1 MKIMKHGNVI
11 QKECRKKK
19 KWKSIINIKV
29 MLVALSLAIAGII
42 SILVA
47 QSTSKSISNA
57 HSILLNKRFIQTQS
71 ISDDD
76 KKVSISAGFD
86 LKEQEFFYY
95 HGAAIKNNKLYGGS
109 QEYSAVEYYK
119 RALDIELTSAL
130 LNKQISIKDI
140 KDSNYQITRSTDFFV
155 NKKLLE
161 EKHPPEF
168 EGRYSIK
175 DSQFSKVRITYNKE
189 FLPTKIEWYYKGE
202 EGLKWYTWRTYS
214 YPFKNK
220 AEFDKKLDEEIEN
233 IKEIQRENE
242 GD

>member
-1 MKIMKHGNVI
+1 MDMVKNI
-11 QKECRKKK
+11 KKK
-19 KWKSIINIKV
+19 RFNLKVFQLAVLLVVVAGIFITIRSDKIQEDSKSIIEK
-29 MLVALSLAIAGII
+29 
-42 SILVA
+42 
-47 QSTSKSISNA
+47 Q
-57 HSILLNKRFIQTQS
+57 RFIETHILS
-71 ISDDD
+71 GDNN
-76 KKVSISAGFD
+76 KESISAGFD

-130 LNKQISIKDI
+130 LNQQISIKDI
-140 KDSNYQITRSTDFFV
+140 KDTNYQITRSTDFFI

-175 DSQFSKVRITYNKE
+175 DSQFTKVRITYNKE
-189 FLPTKIEWYYKGE
+189 FLPTKIEWYYKGK

-220 AEFDKKLDEEIEN
+220 ADFDKKLDEEIET
-233 IKEIQRENE
+233 IKEIQEENE

>member
-1 MKIMKHGNVI
+1 MDMVKNI
-11 QKECRKKK
+11 KKK
-19 KWKSIINIKV
+19 RFNLKV
-29 MLVALSLAIAGII
+29 FLLAVLLVVVVGIFIASRSDKI
-42 SILVA
+42 
-47 QSTSKSISNA
+47 QEDSKSI
-57 HSILLNKRFIQTQS
+57 LEKQRFIETHILS
-71 ISDDD
+71 GDNN
-76 KKVSISAGFD
+76 KESISAGFD
-86 LKEQEFFYY
+86 LKDKEFFYY
-95 HGAAIKNNKLYGGS
+95 HGAAIKNSKLYGGS
-109 QEYSAVEYYK
+109 QEYSAAEYYK

-130 LNKQISIKDI
+130 LNHHINIEDI
-140 KDSNYQITRSTDFFV
+140 KDSNYQITRSTDSFI
-155 NKKLLE
+155 NKKLLD

-220 AEFDKKLDEEIEN
+220 AEFNKKLDEEILT
-233 IKEIQRENE
+233 IKEIQEENE

>member
-1 MKIMKHGNVI
+1 M
-11 QKECRKKK
+11 
-19 KWKSIINIKV
+19 
-29 MLVALSLAIAGII
+29 
-42 SILVA
+42 
-47 QSTSKSISNA
+47 
-57 HSILLNKRFIQTQS
+57 
-71 ISDDD
+71 
-76 KKVSISAGFD
+76 
-86 LKEQEFFYY
+86 
-95 HGAAIKNNKLYGGS
+95 YGGS
-109 QEYSAVEYYK
+109 QEYSAAEYYK

-130 LNKQISIKDI
+130 LNHQINIKDI
-140 KDSNYQITRSTDFFV
+140 KDSNYQITRSTDSFI

-214 YPFKNK
+214 YPLKISLILIK
-220 AEFDKKLDEEIEN
+220 SWMKKLKILKKF
-233 IKEIQRENE
+233 KEENE

>member
-1 MKIMKHGNVI
+1 MKFIKKRLFTLKSFLLLILLLLTIASIFISCHRSKI
-11 QKECRKKK
+11 QEDS
-19 KWKSIINIKV
+19 KSIIEK
-29 MLVALSLAIAGII
+29 
-42 SILVA
+42 
-47 QSTSKSISNA
+47 Q
-57 HSILLNKRFIQTQS
+57 RFIETHIFS
-71 ISDDD
+71 GDDN
-76 KKVSISAGFD
+76 KESISAGFD
-86 LKEQEFFYY
+86 LKENEFFYY

-109 QEYSAVEYYK
+109 QEYSAAEYYK

-130 LNKQISIKDI
+130 LNQQISFKDI
-140 KDSNYQITRSTDFFV
+140 KDSNYQITRSADSFI

-175 DSQFSKVRITYNKE
+175 DCQFSKVRITYNKE
-189 FLPTKIEWYYKGE
+189 FLPTKIEWYYKDK

-220 AEFDKKLDEEIEN
+220 SDFDKKLDEEIEN
-233 IKEIQRENE
+233 IKEIQEENE

>member
-1 MKIMKHGNVI
+1 MDMVKNI
-11 QKECRKKK
+11 KKK
-19 KWKSIINIKV
+19 RFNLKV
-29 MLVALSLAIAGII
+29 FLVALLLVVVAGIFI
-42 SILVA
+42 ALQRGKILED
-47 QSTSKSISNA
+47 SKSI
-57 HSILLNKRFIQTQS
+57 LEKQRFIETY
-71 ISDDD
+71 ILFG
-76 KKVSISAGFD
+76 VNNEESISAVFD
-86 LKEQEFFYY
+86 LKDKEFFYY
-95 HGAAIKNNKLYGGS
+95 HGAAIKNSKLYGGS
-109 QEYSAVEYYK
+109 QEYSAAEYYK

-130 LNKQISIKDI
+130 LNHHINIEDI
-140 KDSNYQITRSTDFFV
+140 KDSNYQITRSTDSFI
-155 NKKLLE
+155 NKKLLD

-220 AEFDKKLDEEIEN
+220 AEFDKKLDEEIKT
-233 IKEIQRENE
+233 IKEIQKENE

>member
-1 MKIMKHGNVI
+1 MVKEIKKNRFNLKVFLVALLLVVVAGIFIALQRGKI
-11 QKECRKKK
+11 QEDS
-19 KWKSIINIKV
+19 KSIIEK
-29 MLVALSLAIAGII
+29 
-42 SILVA
+42 
-47 QSTSKSISNA
+47 Q
-57 HSILLNKRFIQTQS
+57 RFIETYILS
-71 ISDDD
+71 G
-76 KKVSISAGFD
+76 VNNEESISAGFD
-86 LKEQEFFYY
+86 LKEKEFFYY

-109 QEYSAVEYYK
+109 QEYSAAEYYK

-130 LNKQISIKDI
+130 LNHHINIEDI
-140 KDSNYQITRSTDFFV
+140 KDSNYQITRSTDSFI
-155 NKKLLE
+155 NKKLLD

-220 AEFDKKLDEEIEN
+220 AEFNKKLDEEIKT
-233 IKEIQRENE
+233 IKEIQKENE

>member
-1 MKIMKHGNVI
+1 MEAVLQKIIILVEWMNMMK
-11 QKECRKKK
+11 E
-19 KWKSIINIKV
+19 IKMRRFSSKV
-29 MLVALSLAIAGII
+29 FLVALSLVVVAGVFIAFRRGKI
-42 SILVA
+42 
-47 QSTSKSISNA
+47 QKDSKSI
-57 HSILLNKRFIQTQS
+57 LEQQRFIETHILSGDYNKES
-71 ISDDD
+71 IS
-76 KKVSISAGFD
+76 SGFD
-86 LKEQEFFYY
+86 LKEKEFFYY

-109 QEYSAVEYYK
+109 QEYSAKQYYK

-130 LNKQISIKDI
+130 LNQQISVKDI
-140 KDSNYQITRSTDFFV
+140 KDSNYQITRSTDSFI

-189 FLPTKIEWYYKGE
+189 FLPTKIEWYYKGN

-220 AEFDKKLDEEIEN
+220 ADFDKKLDEEIET
-233 IKEIQRENE
+233 IKAIQEENE

>member
-1 MKIMKHGNVI
+1 MVKNI
-11 QKECRKKK
+11 KKK
-19 KWKSIINIKV
+19 RFNLKV
-29 MLVALSLAIAGII
+29 FLLAVLLVVVVGIFIASRSDKI
-42 SILVA
+42 
-47 QSTSKSISNA
+47 QEDSKSI
-57 HSILLNKRFIQTQS
+57 LEKQRFIETHILS
-71 ISDDD
+71 GDNN
-76 KKVSISAGFD
+76 KESISAGFD

-130 LNKQISIKDI
+130 LNQQISIKDI
-140 KDSNYQITRSTDFFV
+140 KDSNYQITRSTDFFI

-175 DSQFSKVRITYNKE
+175 DSQFTKVRITYNKE
-189 FLPTKIEWYYKGE
+189 FLPTKIEWYYKGQ

-220 AEFDKKLDEEIEN
+220 AEFNKKLDEEIKT
-233 IKEIQRENE
+233 IKEIQEENE

>member
-1 MKIMKHGNVI
+1 MKFIKKRLFSLKSFLLLILLLLTIASIFIAGHRDKI
-11 QKECRKKK
+11 QKD
-19 KWKSIINIKV
+19 
-29 MLVALSLAIAGII
+29 
-42 SILVA
+42 
-47 QSTSKSISNA
+47 SKSI
-57 HSILLNKRFIQTQS
+57 LEQQRFIDTHILS
-71 ISDDD
+71 GDDN
-76 KKVSISAGFD
+76 KESISAGFD
-86 LKEQEFFYY
+86 LKEEEFFYY
-95 HGAAIKNNKLYGGS
+95 HGAAIKNSKLYGGS
-109 QEYSAVEYYK
+109 QEYSAAEYYK

-130 LNKQISIKDI
+130 LNHHINIEDI
-140 KDSNYQITRSTDFFV
+140 KDSNYQITRSTDSFI
-155 NKKLLE
+155 NKKLLD

-220 AEFDKKLDEEIEN
+220 AEFNKKLDEEIKT
-233 IKEIQRENE
+233 IKEIQKENE

>member
-1 MKIMKHGNVI
+1 MDMVKNI
-11 QKECRKKK
+11 KKK
-19 KWKSIINIKV
+19 RFNLKV
-29 MLVALSLAIAGII
+29 FLLAVLLVVVVGIFIASRSDKI
-42 SILVA
+42 
-47 QSTSKSISNA
+47 QEDSKSI
-57 HSILLNKRFIQTQS
+57 LEKQRFIETHILS
-71 ISDDD
+71 GDNN
-76 KKVSISAGFD
+76 KESISAGFD

-130 LNKQISIKDI
+130 LNQQISIKDI
-140 KDSNYQITRSTDFFV
+140 KDSNYQITRSTDFFI

-175 DSQFSKVRITYNKE
+175 DSQFTKVRITYNKE
-189 FLPTKIEWYYKGE
+189 FLPTKIEWYYKGQ

-220 AEFDKKLDEEIEN
+220 AEFNKKLDEEILT
-233 IKEIQRENE
+233 IKEIQEENE

>member
-1 MKIMKHGNVI
+1 MVKNI
-11 QKECRKKK
+11 KKK
-19 KWKSIINIKV
+19 RFNLKVFQLAVLLVVVAGIFITIRSDKIQEDSKSIIEK
-29 MLVALSLAIAGII
+29 
-42 SILVA
+42 
-47 QSTSKSISNA
+47 Q
-57 HSILLNKRFIQTQS
+57 RFIETHILS
-71 ISDDD
+71 GDNN
-76 KKVSISAGFD
+76 KESISAGFD

-130 LNKQISIKDI
+130 LNQQISIKDI
-140 KDSNYQITRSTDFFV
+140 KDTNYQITRSTDFFI

-175 DSQFSKVRITYNKE
+175 DSQFTKVRITYNKE
-189 FLPTKIEWYYKGE
+189 FLPTKIEWYYKGK

-220 AEFDKKLDEEIEN
+220 ADFDKKLDEEIET
-233 IKEIQRENE
+233 IKEIQEENE

>member
-1 MKIMKHGNVI
+1 MKFIKKRLFSLKSFLLLILLLLTIASIFIACHRSMI
-11 QKECRKKK
+11 QEDS
-19 KWKSIINIKV
+19 KSIIEK
-29 MLVALSLAIAGII
+29 
-42 SILVA
+42 
-47 QSTSKSISNA
+47 Q
-57 HSILLNKRFIQTQS
+57 RFIETHIFS
-71 ISDDD
+71 GDDN
-76 KKVSISAGFD
+76 KESISAGFD
-86 LKEQEFFYY
+86 LKENEFFYY

-109 QEYSAVEYYK
+109 QEYSAAEYYK

-130 LNKQISIKDI
+130 LNHQMNIKDI
-140 KDSNYQITRSTDFFV
+140 KDSNYQITRSTDSFI
-155 NKKLLE
+155 NKKILE
-161 EKHPPEF
+161 EKQPPEF

-220 AEFDKKLDEEIEN
+220 SDFDKRLDEEIKT
-233 IKEIQRENE
+233 IKAIQEENE

>member
-1 MKIMKHGNVI
+1 MDMVKNI
-11 QKECRKKK
+11 KKK
-19 KWKSIINIKV
+19 RFNLKV
-29 MLVALSLAIAGII
+29 FLLAVLLVVVVGIFIASRSDKI
-42 SILVA
+42 
-47 QSTSKSISNA
+47 QEDSKSI
-57 HSILLNKRFIQTQS
+57 LEKQRFIETHILS
-71 ISDDD
+71 GDNN
-76 KKVSISAGFD
+76 KESISAGFD

-95 HGAAIKNNKLYGGS
+95 HSAAIKNNKLYGGS

-119 RALDIELTSAL
+119 RALDIELTSEL
-130 LNKQISIKDI
+130 LNQQISIKDI
-140 KDSNYQITRSTDFFV
+140 KDSNYQITRSTDFFI

-175 DSQFSKVRITYNKE
+175 DSQFTKVRITYNKE
-189 FLPTKIEWYYKGE
+189 FLPTKIEWYYKGQ

-220 AEFDKKLDEEIEN
+220 AEFNKKLDEEILT
-233 IKEIQRENE
+233 IKEIQEENE

>member
-1 MKIMKHGNVI
+1 MTILKVNSIRKTTSSAYDI
-11 QKECRKKK
+11 LQKQRF
-19 KWKSIINIKV
+19 V
-29 MLVALSLAIAGII
+29 LVQDKNDWGKEW
-42 SILVA
+42 
-47 QSTSKSISNA
+47 STG
-57 HSILLNKRFIQTQS
+57 
-71 ISDDD
+71 
-76 KKVSISAGFD
+76 VGFD
-86 LKEQEFFYY
+86 LKDKEFFYY
-95 HGAAIKNNKLYGGS
+95 HGAAIKNSKLYGGS
-109 QEYSAVEYYK
+109 QEYSAAEYYK

-130 LNKQISIKDI
+130 LNHHINIEDI
-140 KDSNYQITRSTDFFV
+140 KDSNYQITRSTDSFI
-155 NKKLLE
+155 NKKLLD

-220 AEFDKKLDEEIEN
+220 SDFDKRLDEEIET
-233 IKEIQRENE
+233 IKAIQEENE

>member
-1 MKIMKHGNVI
+1 M
-11 QKECRKKK
+11 
-19 KWKSIINIKV
+19 
-29 MLVALSLAIAGII
+29 
-42 SILVA
+42 
-47 QSTSKSISNA
+47 
-57 HSILLNKRFIQTQS
+57 
-71 ISDDD
+71 
-76 KKVSISAGFD
+76 
-86 LKEQEFFYY
+86 
-95 HGAAIKNNKLYGGS
+95 YGGS
-109 QEYSAVEYYK
+109 QEYSAAEYYK

-130 LNKQISIKDI
+130 LNHQINIKDI
-140 KDSNYQITRSTDFFV
+140 KDSNYQITRSTDSFI

-220 AEFDKKLDEEIEN
+220 SDFDKKLIRGSKYDSLNEPIIKDYHVRFYDLDMNGHVNNSKYLDWIFEVMGADFLTQYIPKKINLKYVKEVRPGGVITSAVERTGLETKHEITSDGATNAQAIITWQEM
-233 IKEIQRENE
+233 KK
-242 GD
+242 D

>member
-1 MKIMKHGNVI
+1 MKLIKKRLFSLKSFLLLILLLLTIASIFIVVQRGKI
-11 QKECRKKK
+11 QENS
-19 KWKSIINIKV
+19 KSIIEK
-29 MLVALSLAIAGII
+29 
-42 SILVA
+42 
-47 QSTSKSISNA
+47 Q
-57 HSILLNKRFIQTQS
+57 RFIETHILS
-71 ISDDD
+71 GDDN
-76 KKVSISAGFD
+76 KESISAGFD
-86 LKEQEFFYY
+86 LKEKEFFYY
-95 HGAAIKNNKLYGGS
+95 HGAAKKNNKLYGGS
-109 QEYSAVEYYK
+109 QEYSAAEYYK

-130 LNKQISIKDI
+130 LNHQMNIKDI
-140 KDSNYQITRSTDFFV
+140 KDSNYQITRSTDSFI

-189 FLPTKIEWYYKGE
+189 FLPTRIEWYYKGE

-220 AEFDKKLDEEIEN
+220 ADFDKKLDEEIKD
-233 IKEIQRENE
+233 IKEIQMENE

>member
-1 MKIMKHGNVI
+1 MVKNI
-11 QKECRKKK
+11 KKK
-19 KWKSIINIKV
+19 RFNLKV
-29 MLVALSLAIAGII
+29 FLLAVLLVVVVGIFIASRSDKI
-42 SILVA
+42 
-47 QSTSKSISNA
+47 QEDSKSI
-57 HSILLNKRFIQTQS
+57 LEKQRFIETHILS
-71 ISDDD
+71 GDNN
-76 KKVSISAGFD
+76 KESISAGFD
-86 LKEQEFFYY
+86 LKDKEFFYY
-95 HGAAIKNNKLYGGS
+95 HGAAIKNSKLYGGS
-109 QEYSAVEYYK
+109 QEYSAAEYYK

-130 LNKQISIKDI
+130 LNHHINIEDI
-140 KDSNYQITRSTDFFV
+140 KDSNYQITRSTDSFI
-155 NKKLLE
+155 NKKLLD

-220 AEFDKKLDEEIEN
+220 AEFNKKLDEEILT
-233 IKEIQRENE
+233 IKEIQEENE

>member
-1 MKIMKHGNVI
+1 MEAVL
-11 QKECRKKK
+11 QK
-19 KWKSIINIKV
+19 INILVEWVNMMKEIKKRRFSSKV
-29 MLVALSLAIAGII
+29 FLVALSLVVVAGVFIAFRRGKI
-42 SILVA
+42 
-47 QSTSKSISNA
+47 QENSKSI
-57 HSILLNKRFIQTQS
+57 LEQQRFIETHILSGDYNKES
-71 ISDDD
+71 IS
-76 KKVSISAGFD
+76 SGFD
-86 LKEQEFFYY
+86 LKEKEFFYY

-109 QEYSAVEYYK
+109 QEYSAKQYYK

-130 LNKQISIKDI
+130 LNQQISVKDI
-140 KDSNYQITRSTDFFV
+140 KDSNYQITRSTDSFI

-189 FLPTKIEWYYKGE
+189 FLPTKIEWYYKGN

-220 AEFDKKLDEEIEN
+220 ADFDKKLDEEIET
-233 IKEIQRENE
+233 IKAIQEENE